1 MKMLSKGANQILL
14 NSLRKEAF
22 QSVGLNGIRQGS
34 NGSDITLSSFDSSSG
49 LNTPRELVTDAN
61 ISKNQTLYSPCYQ
74 EQQKTWR
81 DMAINDSSTEFSMN
95 SPRYFFPSLRS
106 PMALKDSVDQFRAD
120 LIALS
125 RRAEV
130 SELELQTLRKQIVKE
145 SKKSQDLLKEISSLK
160 EERNALKDECENL
173 KASRNCSDDLK
184 VKSNYQFEGDP
195 WNLIEVSREE
205 LNYEKEMNAS
215 LRIQLQK
222 TQDANEELTCAVQNL
237 EMLEKNSKV
246 VSHLSHRT
254 ISEESKSQSDDDEA
268 QKALEDLV
276 RQHSDAQETY
286 MLEQK
291 IMDLCS
297 EIEMYRRDKDELEI
311 QMEQLALDYEILK
324 QEKHEFSTRLEQN
337 HLQEQLKMLYDGSS
351 TYAVIRELEDQRLKL
366 IFELNVKVEEL
377 SHCLAEIKDLEAY
390 NITLKEELRKQ
401 EQRLEADMKA
411 VKSAHMK
418 QQQRAEQAE
427 ASLDES
433 DAIISEL
440 EAEIEKLNDEH
451 KDTLEELSRSFA
463 AINNLE
469 SRNCY
474 LEEELKIQAQRFKAD
489 MESLRLAKKEQEERA
504 LKAEEDAIHSGV
516 TLNLLQTQIKKL
528 ETELKKHSEESTNNL
543 TIVKELES
551 HIQNLEDELE
561 KKAEGFEADL
571 ETVSRSKVE
580 QEQRAIQAEEA
591 LRLVRWRN
599 ANTAARIQDE
609 FKRLSSQI
617 HSSFVVKEK
626 LSSKALTEACD
637 LMMHNRHLQ
646 DLLQKTNEQLQSAKD
661 EYNTKLEALYLQIRL
676 KCSLIEQMESE
687 IQEKTIQMEIQKKQ
701 TDELQRGISAQHS
714 DHQSEIEKLA
724 SENKSLA
731 EQLLALTKERDL
743 LFQKGNTEVAG
754 KSLEVLTML
763 KNIKNEKEHEVMS
776 LKLELEDRRAQCDSL
791 KHSLH
796 EDELEKETLRKQ
808 VFQLKA
814 DLNKKDEAISAIEKK
829 FKEYNARA
837 IDQHKSK
844 PTSKNSKLER
854 SPKEVGSKE
863 VATLKERIKL
873 LEGHIKSKEVSLE
886 ISANA
891 FLAKEKGLNGK
902 IMELE
907 SKLRI
912 LGHDNRYI
920 GHDAIPQEK
929 VSIGT
934 QAGCHNE
941 DTLSVTDQSS
951 NNMQPNRND
960 QTGADSQPM
969 PSYNDS
975 ENQQMIDVLL
985 KEMVLLK
992 QMNNSMETELN
1003 EMQERYSEKSVKFAE
1018 VEGERQQLML
1028 KVCSP

>member
-1 MKMLSKGANQILL
+1 MFKWKSEKTRITAIFKLQFHATQVSEYGGHGLVVSVVPAENGKPTARLEKSVVKENGCFWENAVYETVKFIQDPKTGKIQERIYYFLISTGSPKASLVGEFSVNISDYIGASKTCSVAFPFKNSKSDSYLHVSIQRIQENSNISRLQRDEENECERNKPDHKISLRLHFSNEDFEQGSKSNSVEDS
-14 NSLRKEAF
+14 SLRKAAS
-22 QSVGLNGIRQGS
+22 QSMGLNGVRRGS
-34 NGSDITLSSFDSSSG
+34 NGSDITLSSSNSSLG
-49 LNTPRELVTDAN
+49 LNTPLELVKNAN
-61 ISKNQTLYSPCYQ
+61 ISKDQTLYSPCYQ

-81 DMAINDSSTEFSMN
+81 DLAMNDSSTEFSMN

-106 PMALKDSVDQFRAD
+106 PMGLDDSVDQLRAD
-120 LIALS
+120 LVALS

-145 SKKSQDLLKEISSLK
+145 GKKSQDLLKEICSLK

-173 KASRNCSDDLK
+173 KASHNCSDALK
-184 VKSNYQFEGDP
+184 LNSKFQFEGDP
-195 WNLIEVSREE
+195 WSIIEVSREE
-205 LNYEKEMNAS
+205 LNYEKEMNAN
-215 LRIQLQK
+215 LRLQLQK
-222 TQDANEELTCAVQNL
+222 MQDSNEELIRAVQNL
-237 EMLEKNSKV
+237 EMLDKNSKV

-337 HLQEQLKMLYDGSS
+337 HLLEQLKMLCDGSS
-351 TYAVIRELEDQRLKL
+351 TYAVIRELENQRLKL
-366 IFELNVKVEEL
+366 EYELNVKVEEL
-377 SHCLAEIKDLEAY
+377 SHCLAEIKDLEDY
-390 NITLKEELRKQ
+390 NRTLKEELRNQ
-401 EQRLEADMKA
+401 EQRLEADMKG

-440 EAEIEKLNDEH
+440 EAEIEKLKNEH

-463 AINNLE
+463 VINDLE
-469 SRNCY
+469 NRNRY
-474 LEEELKIQAQRFKAD
+474 LEEELEIQAQRFEAD
-489 MESLRLAKKEQEERA
+489 MEALRLAKKEQVNRA
-504 LKAEEDAIHSGV
+504 LKAKEDAIHSGA
-516 TLNLLQTQIKKL
+516 TLNQLQTEIKRL
-528 ETELKKHSEESTNNL
+528 EIKLKKHSEESSNNL

-561 KKAEGFEADL
+561 KKAIGFEADL
-571 ETVSRSKVE
+571 ETVSHSKVE
-580 QEQRAIQAEEA
+580 QEQRAIRAEEA

-609 FKRLSSQI
+609 FKRLSSQM

-626 LSSKALTEACD
+626 LASKALTEACD
-637 LMMHNRHLQ
+637 LRLQNRHLQ
-646 DLLQKTNEQLQSAKD
+646 DLLQKTNEELQSAK
-661 EYNTKLEALYLQIRL
+661 
-676 KCSLIEQMESE
+676 
-687 IQEKTIQMEIQKKQ
+687 KQ
-701 TDELQRGISAQHS
+701 T
-714 DHQSEIEKLA
+714 
-724 SENKSLA
+724 NKV
-731 EQLLALTKERDL
+731 T
-743 LFQKGNTEVAG
+743 
-754 KSLEVLTML
+754 
-763 KNIKNEKEHEVMS
+763 S
-776 LKLELEDRRAQCDSL
+776 LKSELEYLRAQCNSL
-791 KHSLH
+791 KHSVY
-796 EDELEKETLRKQ
+796 EDESEEKLRKQ

-814 DLNKKDEAISAIEKK
+814 DLKKKDEAISSIEKK

-854 SPKEVGSKE
+854 SPKEVCSKE

-873 LEGHIKSKEVSLE
+873 LEEHIKSNEVSSE
-886 ISANA
+886 ISTNA
-891 FLAKEKGLNGK
+891 FLAKEKCLNGK

-929 VSIGT
+929 VSVGT
-934 QAGCHNE
+934 QVGCHNE
-941 DTLSVTDQSS
+941 ETLTVTDQKLQQS
-951 NNMQPNRND
+951 QPNR
-960 QTGADSQPM
+960 
-969 PSYNDS
+969 
-975 ENQQMIDVLL
+975 
-985 KEMVLLK
+985 
-992 QMNNSMETELN
+992 
-1003 EMQERYSEKSVKFAE
+1003 
-1018 VEGERQQLML
+1018 
-1028 KVCSP
+1028 